1 MKFKEIIKWIEK
13 VGGDVVSFI
22 KLKPYIALIIAG
34 TVAAAGITI
43 YHCASSSDNDKNIE
57 INMDEINE
65 EQKYTEVKMLYDDTV
80 FMNGNNIFSDT
91 EREENRNFLDT
102 IKEKIDD
109 KTLSNDEIDRLETL
123 NELLTNIA
131 ATNKKSMEDALGQI
145 KTQYLIISDGD
156 ETVEG
161 YTVISVSKEE
171 KLNYEEILNEI
182 DNSIKNGYFLYAN
195 EKIVELSEFIS
206 SHNKATGEI
215 IETKVEPDGTIKV
228 VPITASSDN
237 NDTGSNTGNNSQQK
251 SSLSNSTGSGSDG
264 NSHGG
269 SSDSGISSPSDNGS
283 NPVSNPTPKPA
294 PTPAPTPKPQEEEK
308 PKAPKYTKEQND
320 LINNILNQWFDL
332 EISEEEANA
341 KLRSSFPGMNMV
353 TKHIGNE
360 AEARA
365 LWNSLGDEYLKS
377 NILIS
382 NKYGSYFIYGK

>member
-171 KLNYEEILNEI
+171 K
-182 DNSIKNGYFLYAN
+182 
-195 EKIVELSEFIS
+195 
-206 SHNKATGEI
+206 
-215 IETKVEPDGTIKV
+215 
-228 VPITASSDN
+228 
-237 NDTGSNTGNNSQQK
+237 
-251 SSLSNSTGSGSDG
+251 
-264 NSHGG
+264 
-269 SSDSGISSPSDNGS
+269 
-283 NPVSNPTPKPA
+283 
-294 PTPAPTPKPQEEEK
+294 